1 MSYKTVIANP
11 GTHGRKKKTAKRNA
25 KKTTTAKRNA
35 KKTTTAKRNAKKTTT
50 AKRNGTKAG
59 QKRKTARRA
68 FSDAPL
74 TTAQFRNLAKLYAG
88 RPVPAAAV
96 ALLERRGLALKNGKV
111 SAKGKK
117 TIKDVLALG
126 GIAAGEARRRN
137 PAKKLTA
144 RNNVVRFPNV
154 HNTTFWGDS

>member
-11 GTHGRKKKTAKRNA
+11 GTHGRKK
-25 KKTTTAKRNA
+25 
-35 KKTTTAKRNAKKTTT
+35 TT

-88 RPVPAAAV
+88 RPVPAASV
-96 ALLERRGLALKNGKV
+96 ALLERKGLALKSGKI

-117 TIKDVLALG
+117 TIKDALALG
-126 GIAAGEARRRN
+126 GIAAGETRRRN
-137 PAKKLTA
+137 PAKKTST

-154 HNTTFWGDS
+154 HSTTFWGDS